1 MNREAARVASFFLA
15 GIVALVGSVGGD
27 ARLGPALS
35 DRLGVDPSAYWNNRL
50 LATSILGMTGLSF
63 TALVT
68 LTGTFLAASRDL
80 GRAPAGRVVVLL
92 SALPHARREED
103 DVLG

>member
-1 MNREAARVASFFLA
+1 
-15 GIVALVGSVGGD
+15 
-27 ARLGPALS
+27 
-35 DRLGVDPSAYWNNRL
+35 
-50 LATSILGMTGLSF
+50 MTGLSF

-68 LTGTFLAASRDL
+68 LTGTFLAAPRDL
-80 GRAPAGRVVVLL
+80 GRASAGRVVVLL